1 MMASPVVRLT
11 LRGVLAR
18 KFRILLTILA
28 VVSGVAFVSGA
39 FILTDSVKSAIN
51 NLFVELRGEVDLEI
65 RTEIAFGD
73 SARAERDPVA
83 VSLMK
88 DVAAID
94 GVRLVEVNLLR
105 QATIIKPD
113 GEPLK
118 TSGPAFGIS
127 WTGPDGLDGR
137 TLLEGAVPT
146 KAGEVAIDK
155 ASAKRAGYVLGD
167 TVTLVGPIGKGEFTL
182 VGLTGT
188 GSTSGGGGA
197 SVSAFDPIT
206 ANEFLGGDN
215 QADSIYVGI
224 TPDAARSDVQKAIEE
239 VLPSGYEVITGEQS
253 AKETAGAINEIIDI
267 FGKVLLGFAA
277 DRKSVV

>member
-1 MMASPVVRLT
+1 MMTSPVVRLT

-113 GEPLK
+113 GEPLQ
-118 TSGPAFGIS
+118 TSGQHS
-127 WTGPDGLDGR
+127 
-137 TLLEGAVPT
+137 V
-146 KAGEVAIDK
+146 
-155 ASAKRAGYVLGD
+155 
-167 TVTLVGPIGKGEFTL
+167 LVGTDQMGSMVARFLKEPFRPKL
-182 VGLTGT
+182 VKSLLTRRQQNALDMCWATPSRWLAQLAKVNSHLLVSPELGQLQVVEEQAFPL
-188 GSTSGGGGA
+188 STRSLRMSSWA
-197 SVSAFDPIT
+197 ATIKPTVSMS
-206 ANEFLGGDN
+206 E
-215 QADSIYVGI
+215 
-224 TPDAARSDVQKAIEE
+224 
-239 VLPSGYEVITGEQS
+239 
-253 AKETAGAINEIIDI
+253 
-267 FGKVLLGFAA
+267 
-277 DRKSVV
+277 